1 MGRPVKKDVNGVAVF
16 GTYTGAAG
24 IRCEAYIGGSN
35 QTDVF
40 IVKQKGAKSYYVQDT
55 SAGTKVAAK
64 LVSGEPAAVGE
75 MRLTG
80 YILGGADASAVV
92 IAKLMKRTA
101 ISFTGARYKWQMTNY
116 ADSTGDQIELIA
128 L

>member
-64 LVSGEPAAVGE
+64 LVSGTPAAVGE

-92 IAKLMKRTA
+92 IAKLLKRTA
-101 ISFTGARYKWQMTNY
+101 IAFNGTRYKWQLTNY